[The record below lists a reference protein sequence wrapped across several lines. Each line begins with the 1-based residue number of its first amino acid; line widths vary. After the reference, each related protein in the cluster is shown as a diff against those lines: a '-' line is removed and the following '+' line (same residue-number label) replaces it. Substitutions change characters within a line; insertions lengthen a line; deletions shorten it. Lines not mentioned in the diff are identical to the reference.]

1 MQFWKTIPEK
11 KKITNVDKKIINTT
25 ELIGKSDY
33 SFRITEIRNKIPSIN
48 ELVIE
53 NYKN

>member
-25 ELIGKSDY
+25 ELIGKSDQ